1 MEDYETSSQPSD
13 EEFSY
18 ESDGFDGIDGF
29 ASYSD
34 GEDSSYIDK
43 VYLPYNFD
51 NRIEQNDDL
60 DNQSTQVGYPLFDP
74 ISDFFESFES
84 ELLAIGHLTQAV
96 DVVD

>member
-18 ESDGFDGIDGF
+18 ESDGFDGF

-34 GEDSSYIDK
+34 GEDSSYMDK
-43 VYLPYNFD
+43 AYLPYNFD
-51 NRIEQNDDL
+51 NRIVHDDDL

-74 ISDFFESFES
+74 IGDFFESFES
-84 ELLAIGHLTQAV
+84 ELLAIGHLAQAV
-96 DVVD
+96 DLVD